1 MDLPQCSTIKT
12 SVTLNMPLVKQLDK
26 AVYGFDITGKKIKS
40 TVRKILEEINDNN
53 IDDAHEWWY
62 LTKKERDQEL
72 KDLIENGLF
81 D

>member
-1 MDLPQCSTIKT
+1 MHLPQCSTIKT
-12 SVTLNMPLVKQLDK
+12 SVTLNMPLVKLNK

-40 TVRKILEEINDNN
+40 TVRKILEEINDNT
-53 IDDAHEWWY
+53 IDDAHQWWY

-72 KDLIENGLF
+72 EDLIERGLF